1 MQNAIAAVRF
11 FASERQLRA
20 LAAKLRAPLNQFFNA
35 FRSIFHQCPCCL
47 GIAETITSVQR
58 VLKMQADLVF
68 IAQRGRNPTLR
79 QLRGRILDLTFSQHY
94 YASSARQFNRGTQT
108 GNSCADDNEIS
119 FGWSALHMAKMLPLC
134 LHGGFACDYVMM
146 KCPMETVTIAV
157 APRPYEAVIEDGL
170 LDRAGA
176 RLRDLGVARAP
187 SPANRQSQQVF
198 VITVPQVRRRWGKKL
213 LSSLAAAQFNAQ
225 VIEMRDG
232 EPHKKLATVEALAE
246 KMLRLGADRDAMIV
260 AFGGGVV
267 GDTAGLLASLYMRG
281 VDLVQIPTTVLA
293 QVDASIGGKTGV
305 NLRGGKNLLGTF
317 HQPRAVLIDPSVLG
331 TLPERE
337 FRAGLYE
344 SLKCGVIGDPQLFE
358 FLEKAD
364 VKQLRRN
371 REKIEWVI
379 AQSVKLKAK
388 VVSSDERESGLRRV
402 LNFGHTIGHALEA
415 ETNYRHFLHG
425 EAVAWGMTAAAHIAE
440 AVGRVNQTDATRIR
454 NAVLNLGPLPKVEV
468 RSRSVLRLILSDKKT
483 RGGVVHFIL
492 PTTIGKVEVAN
503 DVPGEVIC
511 EAVEELRRLS
521 SGMAA

>member
-1 MQNAIAAVRF
+1 M
-11 FASERQLRA
+11 ER
-20 LAAKLRAPLNQFFNA
+20 
-35 FRSIFHQCPCCL
+35 
-47 GIAETITSVQR
+47 V
-58 VLKMQADLVF
+58 
-68 IAQRGRNPTLR
+68 
-79 QLRGRILDLTFSQHY
+79 
-94 YASSARQFNRGTQT
+94 
-108 GNSCADDNEIS
+108 
-119 FGWSALHMAKMLPLC
+119 
-134 LHGGFACDYVMM
+134 
-146 KCPMETVTIAV
+146 TVAV

-176 RLRDLGVARAP
+176 RLRDLDVARAP
-187 SPANRQSQQVF
+187 SPANRQPQEAF
-198 VITVPQVRRRWGKKL
+198 VITVPQVRSRGGKKL
-213 LSSLAAAQFNAQ
+213 LSALAAAQVNAQ

-246 KMLRLGADRDAMIV
+246 KMLRLGADRDAMII

-317 HQPRAVLIDPSVLG
+317 HQPRVVLIDPSVLG

-337 FRAGLYE
+337 FRTGLYE
-344 SLKCGVIGDPQLFE
+344 SLKCGVIGDPELFE

-388 VVSSDERESGLRRV
+388 VVSSDEREGGLRRV

-415 ETNYRHFLHG
+415 ETNYRYFLHG
-425 EAVAWGMTAAAHIAE
+425 EAVAWGMIAAAMLG
-440 AVGRVNQTDATRIR
+440 VGMQQSASVTEQRIISLVFGYP
-454 NAVLNLGPLPKVEV
+454 ALPEVE
-468 RSRSVLRLILSDKKT
+468 
-483 RGGVVHFIL
+483 GH
-492 PTTIGKVEVAN
+492 
-503 DVPGEVIC
+503 
-511 EAVEELRRLS
+511 
-521 SGMAA
+521 